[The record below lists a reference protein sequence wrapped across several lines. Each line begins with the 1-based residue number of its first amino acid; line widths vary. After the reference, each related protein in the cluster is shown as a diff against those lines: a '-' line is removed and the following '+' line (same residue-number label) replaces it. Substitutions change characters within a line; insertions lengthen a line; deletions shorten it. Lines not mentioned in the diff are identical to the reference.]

1 MKYLLLL
8 FILSNIFEISHE
20 TLGNTFYKIRQL
32 VEHEREL
39 RYKNQGYEEVQG
51 FAFDQRLDHFE
62 VRTGN
67 LRVFSQRY
75 WKNSAYWKKPDG
87 PVFLYVGG
95 EGALSG
101 MEISGGM
108 KT

>member
-1 MKYLLLL
+1 MKYLLFLFLL
-8 FILSNIFEISHE
+8 CNTLAISYG
-20 TLGNTFYKIRQL
+20 TLGSTFMKIRQL
-32 VEHEREL
+32 VEQQRQLKYNLSH
-39 RYKNQGYEEVQG
+39 GYDEVQG
-51 FAFDQRLDHFE
+51 FAFDQRVDHFE

-75 WKNSAYWKKPDG
+75 WKNAAYWKKSDG

-101 MEISGGM
+101 IEISGG
-108 KT
+108 